1 MKLSKKIQG
10 EACCQDEV
18 LVDWSSYKADVYS
31 VKWICTEVD
40 EVNESLRTDVC
51 MKREDIR

>member
-1 MKLSKKIQG
+1 MKSSKKIQG
-10 EACCQDEV
+10 EAEN
-18 LVDWSSYKADVYS
+18 WSFHKADVYS